1 MHITLDFFLPY
12 HQRDTKALYFICKV
26 HYDNPG
32 LHGNVVDSSGLEV
45 HLTPHLRK
53 YDSGLLTVGH
63 DVTSFHI
70 IPPDEER
77 FTTVG
82 HCPEICTRVR
92 KDRCLKLYV
101 HAAVTGWIGQSPHSY
116 SRDMFCF

>member
-1 MHITLDFFLPY
+1 M
-12 HQRDTKALYFICKV
+12 

-45 HLTPHLRK
+45 SLTPHLRK

-70 IPPDEER
+70 IPPGEER

-92 KDRCLKLYV
+92 NVLRHLTKPQQGCERGFKMFSESSTCLL
-101 HAAVTGWIGQSPHSY
+101 GQHGSCSTVQRPLELSKNI
-116 SRDMFCF
+116 SKNIFLT

>member
-1 MHITLDFFLPY
+1 M
-12 HQRDTKALYFICKV
+12 

-32 LHGNVVDSSGLEV
+32 LHGNVVDSSGLEIL
-45 HLTPHLRK
+45 LTPHLRK

-70 IPPDEER
+70 IPPGEER

-82 HCPEICTRVR
+82 HCPEICARVSN
-92 KDRCLKLYV
+92 DRSSDTAYLIDMYYSFNLY
-101 HAAVTGWIGQSPHSY
+101 GFWL
-116 SRDMFCF
+116 R

>member
-1 MHITLDFFLPY
+1 M
-12 HQRDTKALYFICKV
+12 

-32 LHGNVVDSSGLEV
+32 LHGNVVDSSGLEIL
-45 HLTPHLRK
+45 LTPHLRT

-70 IPPDEER
+70 IPPGEER

-82 HCPEICTRVR
+82 HCPEICTRVSN
-92 KDRCLKLYV
+92 DRSSDTAYL
-101 HAAVTGWIGQSPHSY
+101 TDTTS
-116 SRDMFCF
+116 